1 MERTASEFSRRHPVV
16 ILCYI
21 LLSVIWTMTTRHPM
35 ALFVSFLASGIYC
48 VILRG
53 VRQWARI
60 LFAGGGI
67 LLFAAGILPLFS
79 HRGVTP
85 LFYVNGLAV
94 TWESVFYG
102 IIMTVMLLA
111 VLQWCM
117 VAGCLMDSEKL
128 LYLTGRTIPT
138 LGLMLMMIFRALPD
152 MRDHYR
158 QIHEAQIG
166 LGRSGKN
173 ATYRGRLQS
182 FLRELSILISWSLED
197 SIEVSVSME
206 SRGYQTGERTLFHLF
221 RFHKE
226 DIIWCLY
233 MILVFGGLYVCQ
245 LRGNLQAYYFPE
257 LARQP
262 ITPETGAA
270 LATGS
275 LGMISPGLYD
285 LYYRWNQRRICP
297 ENGIQ
302 GTKA

>member
-1 MERTASEFSRRHPVV
+1 MENNVSEFSGRHPAV
-16 ILCYI
+16 ILVY
-21 LLSVIWTMTTRHPM
+21 LLLCASWTMTTRHPV
-35 ALFVSFLASGIYC
+35 ALAVSFTVSAVYC
-48 VILRG
+48 VILKGAGRWSHLLAAG
-53 VRQWARI
+53 SGI
-60 LFAGGGI
+60 LF
-67 LLFAAGILPLFS
+67 FTTVILPLFS

-152 MRDHYR
+152 MRDRYR

-166 LGRSGKN
+166 LGKSGRTV
-173 ATYRGRLQS
+173 TYWSRLQS
-182 FLRELSILISWSLED
+182 FLRELSILVSWSLED

-206 SRGYQTGERTLFHLF
+206 SRGYQTGKRTWFHLF

-226 DIIWCLY
+226 DTIWCLY
-233 MILVFGGLYVCQ
+233 MIVLFAGLYVCQ
-245 LRGNLQAYYFPE
+245 LRGGLQAYYFPE
-257 LARQP
+257 LSWCS
-262 ITPETGAA
+262 ITQETGAA
-270 LATGS
+270 LVTGS

-285 LYYRWNQRRICP
+285 LYYQWNQRKTCP
-297 ENGIQ
+297 
-302 GTKA
+302 

>member
-1 MERTASEFSRRHPVV
+1 MKRNTSEFSGRHPAV
-16 ILCYI
+16 ILFYI
-21 LLSVIWTMTTRHPM
+21 LLCVIWTMITRHPV
-35 ALFVSFLASGIYC
+35 ALVVSFLASAVYC

-53 VRQWARI
+53 MRQWMHLLA
-60 LFAGGGI
+60 AGGGI
-67 LLFAAGILPLFS
+67 LLFAAVLLPLFS

-166 LGRSGKN
+166 LGKSGKT
-173 ATYRGRLQS
+173 AAYWSRLQS

-206 SRGYQTGERTLFHLF
+206 SRGYQTGKRTWFHLF

-226 DIIWCLY
+226 DTIWCLY
-233 MILVFGGLYVCQ
+233 MIVLFAGLYVCQ
-245 LRGNLQAYYFPE
+245 LRGGLQAYYFPE
-257 LARQP
+257 LFWRS
-262 ITPETGAA
+262 IMPETGAV
-270 LATGS
+270 LAAGC

-285 LYYRWNQRRICP
+285 LYYRWNQRKECP
-297 ENGIQ
+297 KNGTEVM
-302 GTKA
+302 G